1 MAGTVR
7 KVDDAYKEQKERDV
21 RERIAKRPFG
31 KSPVGCALIGMI
43 VVVVLGLG
51 ILCGMSMCSSRAASE
66 REAASA
72 AETAAHA
79 GEVQPPYIKSD
90 ANKDDAVT
98 KLKSAG
104 FTNVKSEGNGRL
116 INGVMHH
123 ENEVDEISID
133 GDTSW
138 SSSSWFKPSAKVVV
152 RYWSYGSEGVDDK
165 AGRAV
170 DAAKG
175 VVDSAKEI
183 AEAAMS

>member
-1 MAGTVR
+1 MAGTVH
-7 KVDDAYKEQKERDV
+7 KVDDSYKEQKERAV
-21 RERIAKRPFG
+21 RERIAKRSFF
-31 KSPVGCALIGMI
+31 KSPLGCGLVIALLCL
-43 VVVVLGLG
+43 VLLLAFGG
-51 ILCGMSMCSSRAASE
+51 CTTMCASRASNDYQASK
-66 REAASA
+66 A

-79 GEVQPPYIKSD
+79 GEIQPPYIKTD

-104 FTNVKSEGNGRL
+104 FTNVTSEGNGRL